1 MALSITPSEMQV
13 RTALKAFLVSVL
25 PSGVEVLL
33 GQQNRIPE
41 PQATAYAVIWPLRHR
56 RLATNLHSFQD
67 CFFDGQIAGVAMAV
81 GTVTGLPLAIGRQVF
96 GPGVTP
102 GTVITGGSGNAWT
115 VAPAQTVADGILSAG
130 AATFLMQTHLTYQID
145 SHGAPPAPN
154 NPVSGPDATDIAR
167 TITTMFRDAYAT
179 ELFAATGFPIAPI
192 SVDEGQEVPWTN
204 AEEQYEFRW
213 VQEARLQANFMV
225 SGVPLEFADSAHF
238 VGIPVDLVPSPAP
251 PGGAFILDQSLLDGP
266 NVLG

>member
-1 MALSITPSEMQV
+1 MALSITPTETQV
-13 RTALKAFLVSVL
+13 RAALKGFLVSVL
-25 PSGVEVLL
+25 PPGVEVLL

-67 CFFDGQIAGVAMAV
+67 CFFEGTIAVNTMTV
-81 GTVTGLPLAIGRQVF
+81 GTVHGLPLAVGRQVF

-102 GTVITGGSGNAWT
+102 GTVITGGSGNVWT

-130 AATFLMQTHLTYQID
+130 AATFVMQTHLTYQID

-154 NPVSGPDATDIAR
+154 NPVAGPDATDMAR
-167 TITTMFRDAYAT
+167 TISTMFRDAYAT

-213 VQEARLQANFMV
+213 VQEARLQCNFSV
-225 SGVPLEFADSAHF
+225 SGVPAEFATSADF
-238 VGIPVDLVPSPAP
+238 SSVNVDVMFP
-251 PGGAFILDQSLLDGP
+251 P
-266 NVLG
+266 

>member
-1 MALSITPSEMQV
+1 MALSITPSETDV

-41 PQATAYAVIWPLRHR
+41 PQETAYVVIWPMRHR

-67 CFFDGQIAGVAMAV
+67 CFFDGAIAGNTMTI
-81 GTVTGLPLAIGRQVF
+81 GTVQGLPLAAGRQVF
-96 GPGVTP
+96 GPGVVP
-102 GTVITGGSGNAWT
+102 GTVITGGSGNVWT
-115 VAPAQTVADGILSAG
+115 VAPTQAVADGILSAG
-130 AATFLMQTHLTYQID
+130 AATFVMQTHLTYQID

-154 NPVSGPDATDIAR
+154 NPVAGPDATNIAR

-204 AEEQYEFRW
+204 AEEAFEFRW
-213 VQEARLQANFMV
+213 VQEARLQTNFTV
-225 SGVPLEFADSAHF
+225 SGVPAEFAMSADF
-238 VGIPVDLVPSPAP
+238 SSVNVDEMFP
-251 PGGAFILDQSLLDGP
+251 P
-266 NVLG
+266 